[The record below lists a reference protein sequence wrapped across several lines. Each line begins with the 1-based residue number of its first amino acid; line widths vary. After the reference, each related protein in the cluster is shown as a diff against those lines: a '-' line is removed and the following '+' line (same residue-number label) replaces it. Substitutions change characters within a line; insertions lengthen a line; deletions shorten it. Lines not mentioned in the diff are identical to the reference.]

1 MNEKGPLLYAKFT
14 KACTWCRREFSDG
27 ANNYFTT
34 DPDDP
39 SQNEYPVTA
48 SEYKARRISETLLY
62 EESLDT
68 PKQVIY
74 NLQQLFYISNFVACS
89 LEADVE
95 VNENKEKL
103 LGKASF
109 KRSISNKGLGKTV
122 NKDIEIE
129 LANGSVFN
137 FKEELFFNENE
148 KLNAYLNPF
157 SVYEKVTILSD
168 FPEQFLGRRLLKYA
182 EVKSEIPN
190 EQQLIQT
197 EFFCSVKEFYNR
209 ELKKEVSYFELSKC
223 EQMRDSRLFIAEQYE
238 VVNADLI
245 LKSIQINSK
254 NFFTLT
260 FNLY

>member
-1 MNEKGPLLYAKFT
+1 MHEKGPLLYVKFT
-14 KACTWCRREFSDG
+14 KAYTWCRREFSDG
-27 ANNYFTT
+27 VNNYFTT

-39 SQNEYPVTA
+39 SQNEYPVTE

-74 NLQQLFYISNFVACS
+74 NLHQLFYISNLVACN

-95 VNENKEKL
+95 VNVNKEKL

-109 KRSISNKGLGKTV
+109 KRNISNKGLGKTV
-122 NKDIEIE
+122 NKNIEIE

-137 FKEELFFNENE
+137 FKEELFFDENQ
-148 KLNAYLNPF
+148 KLNSYLNPF
-157 SVYEKVTILSD
+157 SIYDKVSILAD
-168 FPEQFLGRRLLKYA
+168 FPEQFLGKRLLKYA
-182 EVKSEIPN
+182 EVISKIPN

-209 ELKKEVSYFELSKC
+209 ELKKEVSYFDLSKC
-223 EQMRDSRLFIAEQYE
+223 EQKPDNRLFIAEKYE
-238 VVNADLI
+238 LVNSDLV
-245 LKSIQINSK
+245 LKSVQINSDL
-254 NFFTLT
+254 FFTLT
-260 FNLY
+260 F